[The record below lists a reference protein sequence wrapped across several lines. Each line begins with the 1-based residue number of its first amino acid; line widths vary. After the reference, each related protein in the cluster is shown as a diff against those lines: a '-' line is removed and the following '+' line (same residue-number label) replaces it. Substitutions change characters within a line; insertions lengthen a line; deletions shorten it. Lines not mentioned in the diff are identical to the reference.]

1 MDDPSF
7 GNNTEATTSS
17 GTKRPML
24 EYMGNTSLNNNPD
37 EHVARAANSAEC
49 STNLSINALVLYN
62 QEFATAQ
69 ILGQIHGHG
78 SSFSVL
84 LNCSSPMSTGSDT
97 TTFGELQSMDV
108 DVEPQIKSHQHLIT
122 FEEVQSTP
130 VNRKRK
136 AKGKTPIADMMK

>member
-1 MDDPSF
+1 MDPLF
-7 GNNTEATTSS
+7 S
-17 GTKRPML
+17 G
-24 EYMGNTSLNNNPD
+24 
-37 EHVARAANSAEC
+37 
-49 STNLSINALVLYN
+49 
-62 QEFATAQ
+62 
-69 ILGQIHGHG
+69 
-78 SSFSVL
+78 L